1 MQEFLFE
8 TRERGIAAML
18 MLAAVAVLG
27 LGVLAWVVGLVQ
39 RARRGTGELVGAL
52 LQND

>member
-1 MQEFLFE
+1 MREVLVE
-8 TRERGIAAML
+8 TRERGIAALL

-27 LGVLAWVVGLVQ
+27 LGVLAWVIGLIQ

-52 LQND
+52 LQHD